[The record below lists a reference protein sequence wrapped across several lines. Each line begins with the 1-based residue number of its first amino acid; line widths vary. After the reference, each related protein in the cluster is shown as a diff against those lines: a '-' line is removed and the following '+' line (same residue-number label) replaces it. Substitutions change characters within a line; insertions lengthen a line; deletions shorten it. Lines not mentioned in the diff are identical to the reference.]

1 MDSLEHCILH
11 VYLIKEGLLTNATST
26 SSSLLLS
33 LQMQNRTTL
42 PALLRLKVESQM
54 NVSAI

>member
-42 PALLRLKVESQM
+42 PALSRLKVESQM